1 MNRYTEELLKENF
14 SKIKFYD
21 DVDKAIAE
29 CTDKDVIWFLRD
41 SAYKDRYQTA
51 QIIVL
56 MDEETHEFW
65 EHFIHDTEI
74 TTTYKV
80 GQSELKIKS
89 EGFWN
94 GCFTINKTHVYT
106 ISYAMYER
114 FKDFIDMLTWPMFK
128 NIKFEDL
135 YDKETDML

>member
-1 MNRYTEELLKENF
+1 MNRYTKELLKENF

-41 SAYKDRYQTA
+41 SPYKDRYYTA
-51 QIIVL
+51 GIIVL
-56 MDEETHEFW
+56 MDEETYEFW
-65 EHFIHDTEI
+65 KHFIQDTEI

-89 EGFWN
+89 AGFWN
-94 GCFTINKTHVYT
+94 GCYTINKTHVYD
-106 ISYAMYER
+106 ISYAMYES
-114 FKDFIDMLTWPMFK
+114 FKDFIDMLSWPMFS

-135 YDKETDML
+135 FDKETDML